1 VDVTWFC
8 FFFFDYAR
16 HDPFEKEREREREKG
31 RNVAKNYEEVVERKY
46 LLLRLKKMCAWMDVV
61 LLQNSLSREEL
72 LLLSFILLLIH

>member
-1 VDVTWFC
+1 MDKITWFC
-8 FFFFDYAR
+8 FFFFDCAR

-46 LLLRLKKMCAWMDVV
+46 LLLRLKKMCVCMDV
-61 LLQNSLSREEL
+61 LKNSLSREEL

>member
-1 VDVTWFC
+1 MDVTWFC
-8 FFFFDYAR
+8 FFFFDCAR